1 MKQQSLYIEG
11 EDFRLH
17 LRHISKN
24 PAGIPILM
32 IHGVI
37 ENGHIFYT
45 KKGKGLACYLAE
57 QGFDVYVADLRGR
70 GKSTPIINASSDFG
84 QFEAITQDIPMFMD
98 YIAKA
103 TNKAMHVISHSWGGV
118 LLASCLSRYPEQLSR
133 VLSNTCFGT
142 KRSVSVKSVEK
153 FLKVDVFWN
162 NFAIKLANKSGFL
175 DAKKYGIGSDNE
187 TKKSL
192 VQSVAWV
199 KKGAWADPHDAFDYN
214 KAAKNISW
222 PPSWHFTGVKDKVLG
237 HEQDVKAFIAES
249 SNHQAKFNLLA
260 KKNGNALD
268 YDHINILTHPLAVTD
283 HFPQLAEW
291 LKTHQ

>member
-1 MKQQSLYIEG
+1 MKQQSLYIQG
-11 EDFRLH
+11 EDFQLH

-24 PAGIPILM
+24 TMGIPVLM

-70 GKSTPIINASSDFG
+70 GKSTPLISANSDFG
-84 QFEAITQDIPMFMD
+84 QFEAITQDISMFLD
-98 YIAKA
+98 YITKH
-103 TNKAMHVISHSWGGV
+103 TNKAMHVVSHSWGGV
-118 LLASCLSRYPEQLSR
+118 LMASCLVRYPERLSQ

-142 KRSVSVKSVEK
+142 KRMVSVKSVEK
-153 FLKVDVFWN
+153 FLKVNLFWN
-162 NFAIKLANKSGFL
+162 KFAIKLANKNGFL
-175 DAKKYGIGSDNE
+175 DAKRYGIGSDNE

-192 VQSVAWV
+192 IQSVAWI
-199 KKGAWADPHDAFDYN
+199 KKGAWIDPHDGFNYED
-214 KAAKNISW
+214 AAKNISW
-222 PPSWHFTGVKDKVLG
+222 PPSWHFTGVKDKFLG

-249 SNHQAKFNLLA
+249 SNHQAKFNLLS
-260 KKNGNALD
+260 KKNGHAVD
-268 YDHINILTHPLAVTD
+268 YDHINILTHPQAVTD
-283 HFPQLAEW
+283 HFPLLAEW

>member
-1 MKQQSLYIEG
+1 MKQQSLYIHSEKYK
-11 EDFRLH
+11 LH

-24 PAGIPILM
+24 STGTPVLM
-32 IHGVI
+32 VHGVM

-45 KKGKGLACYLAE
+45 KKGKGLACHLAE
-57 QGFDVYVADLRGR
+57 QGFDVYVADFRGR
-70 GKSTPIINASSDFG
+70 GKSTPIISDKSDFG
-84 QFEAITQDIPMFMD
+84 QFEAITQDIPMFLD
-98 YIAKA
+98 YITQK
-103 TNKAMHVISHSWGGV
+103 TNKAMHLVSHSWGGV
-118 LLASCLSRYPEQLSR
+118 LLASCLARYPERLSQ

-153 FLKVDVFWN
+153 FLKVNVFWN
-162 NFAIKLANKSGFL
+162 NFAIKLANKNGFL
-175 DAKKYGIGSDNE
+175 DAKRYGIGSDNE

-199 KKGAWADPHDAFDYN
+199 KKGAWIDPHDSFNYEE
-214 KAAKNISW
+214 AAKKISW

-249 SNHQAKFNLLA
+249 SNHHAKFNLLA

-268 YDHINILTHPLAVTD
+268 YDHINILTHQQAVTD
-283 HFPQLAEW
+283 HFPLLVEW
-291 LKTHQ
+291 LITH